1 MKKLYEEPLF
11 EVSRFS
17 FEDVLADQLDVS
29 DPEGEL
35 GTDGGIEAPD
45 GDDDIWG

>member
-29 DPEGEL
+29 DPEEEI
-35 GTDGGIEAPD
+35 GTAGGSEVVDPW
-45 GDDDIWG
+45 GDDE